1 MSASTAQVSPSGAPP
16 AATATSSKRSTEPLP
31 DAAAILR
38 EASDTVAQADSV
50 HLSLLV
56 IGNVENM
63 AATAV
68 DADVTRSPAPA
79 ARGYAKIAYR
89 GAPAYVRFV
98 VSGGH
103 FFVFEEGGRWI
114 DYGPAGDLYDAAG
127 ILSPGTALAGM
138 LTDFVDPEVESRE
151 LVDGVHTVRITGQIS
166 ADTATR
172 IVPQLRPGKRT
183 SCTVWIQETGD
194 HQLVALKLDAGDD
207 AVQMDFSNWNAPVSI
222 APPRS

>member
-1 MSASTAQVSPSGAPP
+1 M
-16 AATATSSKRSTEPLP
+16 
-31 DAAAILR
+31 
-38 EASDTVAQADSV
+38 AQADSV
-50 HLSLLV
+50 HLSLSV
-56 IGNVENM
+56 IGKVANM
-63 AATAV
+63 AVTAL

-79 ARGYAKIAYR
+79 ALGYAKIAYR
-89 GAPAYVRFV
+89 GAPEYVRFV

-138 LTDFVDPEVESRE
+138 LTDFVDPEVEGRE
-151 LVDGVHTVRITGQIS
+151 LVDGVQTVRVTGQIS

-172 IVPQLRPGKRT
+172 IVPRLRPAKRT
-183 SCTVWIQETGD
+183 SGTVWIEETGD
-194 HQLVALKLDAGDD
+194 HRLAALKLDAGDD
-207 AVQMDFSNWNAPVSI
+207 GVQMNFSNWNAPVSI